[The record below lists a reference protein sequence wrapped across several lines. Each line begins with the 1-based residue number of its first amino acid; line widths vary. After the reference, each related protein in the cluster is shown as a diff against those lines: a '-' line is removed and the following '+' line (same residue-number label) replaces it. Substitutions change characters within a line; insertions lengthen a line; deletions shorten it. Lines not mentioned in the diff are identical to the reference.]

1 MDYEYWNLIENKVL
15 LKINNIIVFDLFYII
30 RAFGMSKYGI

>member
-15 LKINNIIVFDLFYII
+15 LNMNDIKVFDLFYII
-30 RAFGMSKYGI
+30 RAF